1 MASAKIFNMQGK
13 EIGTADL
20 SDAVFSVE
28 PNPTVTHQVVVAYLS
43 AQRQGNHETKTRAE
57 VSGGGIKPFRQ
68 KGTGRARRGS
78 TREPVLRG
86 GGTVWG
92 PHKRSYRKHV
102 TTGYKRKALCCALSD
117 RVREAALCLVDQVR
131 MEQPQVKPVTEMLAK
146 LALTGKKT
154 LFVTPQIEPVFLKS
168 TGNVPRVTV
177 RTASDVNALDVLN
190 AQQVVVVQDALP
202 ILEERL
208 A

>member
-13 EIGTADL
+13 EVGTAEL

-28 PNPTVTHQVVVAYLS
+28 PNATVTHQVVTGYLS
-43 AQRQGNHETKTRAE
+43 AQRQGNHETKTRSE
-57 VSGGGIKPFRQ
+57 VSGGGIKPMRQ

-78 TREPVLRG
+78 IREPVLRG

-92 PHKRSYRKHV
+92 PHKRSYRKKV

-117 RVREAALCLVDQVR
+117 RVRQEALCLLDQVTVN
-131 MEQPQVKPVTEMLAK
+131 QPQVKPVMEMLAS

-154 LFVTPQIEPVFLKS
+154 LFVMPQVEPVFLKS

-177 RTASDVNALDVLN
+177 RTASDVNAMDVLN
-190 AQQVVVVQDALP
+190 AQAVVVVQGALS

>member
-1 MASAKIFNMQGK
+1 MI
-13 EIGTADL
+13 
-20 SDAVFSVE
+20 
-28 PNPTVTHQVVVAYLS
+28 HQVVTGYLS

-57 VSGGGIKPFRQ
+57 VSGGGIKPMRQ

-78 TREPVLRG
+78 IREPVLRG

-92 PHKRSYRKHV
+92 PHKRSYRKSV

-117 RVREAALCLVDQVR
+117 RVRQEALCLVDQVNVSEPR
-131 MEQPQVKPVTEMLAK
+131 VKPVTEMLAS
-146 LALTGKKT
+146 LSLTGKKT
-154 LFVTPQIEPVFLKS
+154 LFVTPQVEPVFLKS

-190 AQQVVVVQDALP
+190 AQQIVLVQGALP